1 MPKRILFNLALYSLL
16 FLIVFFLA
24 AIVFSQ
30 VILKGE
36 TVTVPDLTG
45 KTVAQARTELAKK
58 DLSVAQRGSEF
69 NDRWERGLIIK
80 QDPGPDSRIRVTKVV
95 QVITS
100 AGSERVQVPNLV
112 NKSLENAL
120 TMLQAGGL
128 FKGKLTQ
135 IHSARY
141 PAGRVIAQK
150 PAPDEVV
157 ERNAQVG
164 LLLSQGDRESRYI
177 MPDLLIGFRADRIA
191 ARLKSMGFK
200 VADIQYRYYPGRSSG
215 FILGQ
220 FPPPGYKIQKRNLI
234 TLEVSR

>member
-1 MPKRILFNLALYSLL
+1 MPKRILYSLALYSLL

-36 TVTVPDLTG
+36 TVTVPDITG
-45 KTVAQARTELAKK
+45 KTVAQARADLSRK

-69 NDRWERGLIIK
+69 DDHMERGLILR
-80 QDPGPDSRIRVTKVV
+80 QDPAPDSKMRVTEVV
-95 QVITS
+95 QVVTS
-100 AGSERVQVPNLV
+100 AGSLQVRVPNLE
-112 NKSLENAL
+112 NKSLETAL
-120 TMLQAGGL
+120 TLLQAGGL

-135 IHSARY
+135 IHSSRY

-150 PAPDEVV
+150 PAPDEAV
-157 ERNAQVG
+157 ERNGQVG
-164 LLLSQGDRESRYI
+164 LLLSQGGREDRYI
-177 MPDLLIGFRADRIA
+177 MPDLIERKADRVL
-191 ARLKSMGFK
+191 ARLKALDFK
-200 VADIQYRYYPGRSSG
+200 VADIHYRYYPGRSSG

-220 FPPPGYKIQKRNLI
+220 FPLAGFRIQKRNLI

>member
-1 MPKRILFNLALYSLL
+1 MLKRIHYRLALSSLL

-45 KTVAQARTELAKK
+45 KTVAQARAELSRK

-69 NDRWERGLIIK
+69 DDHLERGLILR
-80 QDPGPDSRIRVTKVV
+80 QDPAPDSRIRVTEVV
-95 QVITS
+95 QVVTS
-100 AGSERVQVPNLV
+100 AGSQQVRVPNLE
-112 NKSLENAL
+112 NKSLETAL
-120 TMLQAGGL
+120 TLLQAGGL

-135 IHSARY
+135 IHTSRY

-150 PAPDEVV
+150 PAPDEAV
-157 ERNAQVG
+157 ERNGQVG
-164 LLLSQGDRESRYI
+164 LLLSQGGREDRYI
-177 MPDLLIGFRADRIA
+177 MPDLIGRKADRVT
-191 ARLKSMGFK
+191 ARLKALDFK
-200 VADIQYRYYPGRSSG
+200 VADVHYRYYAGRSSG
-215 FILGQ
+215 YILDQ
-220 FPPPGYKIQKRNLI
+220 FPPAGTRIQKRNLI

>member
-1 MPKRILFNLALYSLL
+1 MPKRILFNVALYSFL

-69 NDRWERGLIIK
+69 NDGLERGLIIR
-80 QDPGPDSRIRVTKVV
+80 QDPAPDSRIRVTTVV
-95 QVITS
+95 QVVTS
-100 AGSERVQVPNLV
+100 AGSQSVRVPNLID
-112 NKSLENAL
+112 KSLDSVL
-120 TMLQAGGL
+120 TLLQAGGL
-128 FKGKLTQ
+128 YKGKLSQ
-135 IHSARY
+135 IHSSRY

-164 LLLSQGDRESRYI
+164 LLLSQGERENRYI
-177 MPDLLIGFRADRIA
+177 MPDFLGGLRADRVIA
-191 ARLKSMGFK
+191 WLKALDFK
-200 VADIQYRYYPGRSSG
+200 VADVRYRYYPGRSSG
-215 FILGQ
+215 FIVGQ
-220 FPPPGYKIQKRNLI
+220 FPPAGYKIQKRNLI

>member
-1 MPKRILFNLALYSLL
+1 MPYSVLFKIAFYLTL
-16 FLIVFFLA
+16 FLIIFFLA

-45 KTVAQARTELAKK
+45 LSVSQARTELAKK

-80 QDPGPDSRIRVTKVV
+80 QDPAPDSRVRVTKVV

-100 AGSERVQVPNLV
+100 AGSQKVTVPGLEG
-112 NKSLENAL
+112 KSLENVL
-120 TMLQAGGL
+120 TMLQSTGL
-128 FKGKLTQ
+128 VKGKLTQ
-135 IHSARY
+135 IHTPRF

-150 PAPDEVV
+150 PAPDEIV
-157 ERNAQVG
+157 ERNSPVG
-164 LLLSQGDRESRYI
+164 LLLSQGAREERYV
-177 MPDLLIGFRADRIA
+177 MPDLIERRADRIISW
-191 ARLKSMGFK
+191 LKGLDFK

-215 FILGQ
+215 YVLGQ
-220 FPPPGYKIQKRNLI
+220 FPPSGYKVQKRNLI

>member
-1 MPKRILFNLALYSLL
+1 MPYRILFNLALYSLL

-69 NDRWERGLIIK
+69 NDNLERGLIIR
-80 QDPGPDSRIRVTKVV
+80 QDPAPDSRIRVTTVV
-95 QVITS
+95 EVVIS
-100 AGSERVQVPNLV
+100 AGSQSVKVPNLIDKNLDSV
-112 NKSLENAL
+112 L
-120 TMLQAGGL
+120 TLLQASGL
-128 FKGKLTQ
+128 YKGKLSQ
-135 IHSARY
+135 IHSSRT

-150 PAPDEVV
+150 PAPDEVA

-164 LLLSQGDRESRYI
+164 LLLSQGARENRYI
-177 MPDLLIGFRADRIA
+177 MPDFLGGLRADRVIGW
-191 ARLKSMGFK
+191 LKALDFK
-200 VADIQYRYYPGRSSG
+200 VADVRYRYYPGRSSG
-215 FILGQ
+215 FIVGQ
-220 FPPPGYKIQKRNLI
+220 FPPAGYKIQKRNLI

>member
-1 MPKRILFNLALYSLL
+1 MPKRILYSLALYSLL

-36 TVTVPDLTG
+36 TVTVPDISG
-45 KTVAQARTELAKK
+45 KTVAQARAELSRK

-69 NDRWERGLIIK
+69 DDHMERGLILR
-80 QDPGPDSRIRVTKVV
+80 QDPAPDSKMRVTEVV

-100 AGSERVQVPNLV
+100 AGSLQVRVPNLE
-112 NKSLENAL
+112 NKSLETAL
-120 TMLQAGGL
+120 TLLQAGGL

-135 IHSARY
+135 IHSSRY

-150 PAPDEVV
+150 PAPDEAV
-157 ERNAQVG
+157 ERNGQVG
-164 LLLSQGDRESRYI
+164 LLLSQGGREARYI
-177 MPDLLIGFRADRIA
+177 MPDLIERKADGVL
-191 ARLKSMGFK
+191 ARLKALDFK
-200 VADIQYRYYPGRSSG
+200 VADIHYRYYPGRSSG
-215 FILGQ
+215 YILGQ
-220 FPPPGYKIQKRNLI
+220 FPLAGYRIQKRNLI